1 MSTQTTRQMARRFI
15 IDTDAGLD
23 DASALFLAAE
33 AHKAGV
39 IDILAITAVHGNTKL
54 ENVIVNVARTLKAAG
69 LNHVIPKVQDPSIFT

>member
-1 MSTQTTRQMARRFI
+1 MVRRFI

-39 IDILAITAVHGNTKL
+39 IDILGITTVHGNTKL

-69 LNHVIPKVQDPSIFT
+69 LNHVIPKVQHPSIFT